1 MIQKKL
7 FIVRIRICTIVV
19 DLGEFY
25 TSMFS
30 LKLGL
35 SQKIL
40 YVSCSSS
47 KTQKVN
53 VKWEMVKRN

>member
-25 TSMFS
+25 TSMLS

-35 SQKIL
+35 SQKIV
-40 YVSCSSS
+40 YVNWSGSWN
-47 KTQKVN
+47 QKVN
-53 VKWEMVKRN
+53 LK